1 MEIFC
6 LYLYKILSM
15 SYNSKNKKKEGIG
28 KQNNWTTDPRLGSMN
43 FTIPTKQA
51 HPATTI

>member
-1 MEIFC
+1 
-6 LYLYKILSM
+6 M
-15 SYNSKNKKKEGIG
+15 SYNSKKKK
-28 KQNNWTTDPRLGSMN
+28 KRNWLKNNWTTDPRLGSMN